1 MSMTVQIL
9 VFHIAGTIDN
19 CTEQQL
25 LVHVRAI
32 QLDYIQELAS
42 DVQDPKEL
50 PFELASSD

>member
-1 MSMTVQIL
+1 MTISGIPIAQRHPLPIAPRWMSMTVQIL

-32 QLDYIQELAS
+32 QLDYIQ
-42 DVQDPKEL
+42 
-50 PFELASSD
+50 